1 MKRILLVTPR
11 PPSLGYQYSRIL
23 ELRLLQVRAPFVPLH
38 LATIAA
44 LTPDDIEVDLWDE
57 QVHGW
62 IEEATDFSKNYDLV
76 GITGYSSHARRAK
89 EIARVFRQ
97 RGIIVAIGGVGISA
111 TPERYYD
118 AADVLFLG
126 EAELTWPRFIADWKS
141 GNQRR
146 VYRQVTKPDLAISPV
161 PCWDSIAGHMHH
173 YLLGAVQTTRGCP
186 FDCEF
191 CDVVS
196 LFGHR
201 PRYKPIDRVL
211 EEVATL
217 ARLGMERVFFN
228 DDNFIGDPRY
238 AKEMLRELI
247 SLNNSLRRPILFSTQ
262 LTINVAKDEKLL
274 ELLADANF
282 GTLFIGIETPN
293 KESLKET
300 NKLLNVRSDLIED
313 CNRIQ
318 SYGMAIRA
326 GMIVGFDHDDSG
338 IFDQQYEFL
347 QEVGI
352 PVPSISILK
361 AIPGTKLWSRLQ
373 REERLVK
380 TDTGG
385 HLAESLATTNIV
397 PQRMTFDELLT
408 GYVGLVDRLTDWR
421 NFEERITRMV
431 SGIRRKPNISKRKRQ
446 WKRLFQAARFL
457 LSLHK
462 DARRSIFR
470 IIMHTRRQAPFMM
483 DKVFGLIIQHYG
495 HAGLASFLHE
505 DARKQIELSKSG
517 KFRPVI
523 DNAQTM
529 IPKAFKGAYQEIFP
543 EIHQQVYLGLNDK
556 RRTEETLVAIFVDF
570 IKCQEEELNSFTEHH
585 KVILNEFVENS
596 MARENRLISP
606 LTALD
611 DQAAPDI
618 KKARLAEE
626 IFKAVEQELRLT
638 SGIQH

>member
-1 MKRILLVTPR
+1 L
-11 PPSLGYQYSRIL
+11 
-23 ELRLLQVRAPFVPLH
+23 
-38 LATIAA
+38 
-44 LTPDDIEVDLWDE
+44 
-57 QVHGW
+57 
-62 IEEATDFSKNYDLV
+62 
-76 GITGYSSHARRAK
+76 
-89 EIARVFRQ
+89 
-97 RGIIVAIGGVGISA
+97 
-111 TPERYYD
+111 
-118 AADVLFLG
+118 
-126 EAELTWPRFIADWKS
+126 
-141 GNQRR
+141 
-146 VYRQVTKPDLAISPV
+146 
-161 PCWDSIAGHMHH
+161 
-173 YLLGAVQTTRGCP
+173 
-186 FDCEF
+186 
-191 CDVVS
+191 
-196 LFGHR
+196 
-201 PRYKPIDRVL
+201 
-211 EEVATL
+211 
-217 ARLGMERVFFN
+217 
-228 DDNFIGDPRY
+228 
-238 AKEMLRELI
+238 
-247 SLNNSLRRPILFSTQ
+247 
-262 LTINVAKDEKLL
+262 
-274 ELLADANF
+274 
-282 GTLFIGIETPN
+282 
-293 KESLKET
+293 
-300 NKLLNVRSDLIED
+300 
-313 CNRIQ
+313 
-318 SYGMAIRA
+318 
-326 GMIVGFDHDDSG
+326 
-338 IFDQQYEFL
+338 
-347 QEVGI
+347 
-352 PVPSISILK
+352 
-361 AIPGTKLWSRLQ
+361 
-373 REERLVK
+373 
-380 TDTGG
+380 
-385 HLAESLATTNIV
+385 
-397 PQRMTFDELLT
+397 TFDELLT